1 MTTDTRLAVIELN
14 ECRAPRLSSETMDG
28 APVPAHGGKLAV
40 FARREI
46 LSARNDLLRDNWYWR
61 GFEATRWMVG
71 VVRTHLRGSSGPRSF
86 LSSFR
91 HSRLQT
97 PRIETAS
104 ITR

>member
-1 MTTDTRLAVIELN
+1 MTTDTRLAVIQLN
-14 ECRAPRLSSETMDG
+14 ECRAPRLSTETTDS
-28 APVPAHGGKLAV
+28 APIPAHGGKLAV

-91 HSRLQT
+91 HSSLQT
-97 PRIETAS
+97 PPLQTAS